1 MARRDPTRLV
11 AIIQARMASTRLP
24 GKILMP
30 LGSATVLEHVIERVR
45 RAQVFDEVCVATTEH
60 SIDDPVAK
68 LASSTGAVVARGSE
82 QDVLGRYGLAAQATG
97 ATAIARITSD
107 CPLID
112 PVVLGAM
119 ASVFLGGDADLV
131 TNARVRTFPRGLD
144 AEIFTRAALEVMVR
158 EAHEPHQREHV
169 TPFLYEHP
177 ERFSIVDHR
186 NATDASQFRLTLD
199 TADDYRLLQR
209 VFATAP
215 SEQLTLDSVV
225 TLLRSQPELAL
236 LNAHVQQ
243 KTAAGR

>member
-11 AIIQARMASTRLP
+11 AIIQARMGSTRLP

-30 LGSATVLEHVIERVR
+30 LGSATVLEHVIARVR
-45 RAQVFDEVCVATTEH
+45 RAQLFDEVCVATTEH
-60 SIDDPVAK
+60 SADDRVAK
-68 LASSTGAVVARGSE
+68 LAASAGAVVARGSE

-112 PVVLGAM
+112 PGVLSAM
-119 ASVFLGGDADLV
+119 AGVFLGGDADLV

-144 AEIFTRAALEVMVR
+144 AEIFTRDALEIMLR

-177 ERFSIVDHR
+177 QRFSIVDHR
-186 NATDASQFRLTLD
+186 NAVDASQFRLTLD
-199 TADDYRLLQR
+199 TPEDYELLQR
-209 VFATAP
+209 IFATAP

-225 TLLRSQPELAL
+225 TLLRSRPDLAL